1 MNSNHVCPCIYLQPY
16 FGIKHVQK
24 AVHRKLTKTN

>member
-1 MNSNHVCPCIYLQPY
+1 MNSNHVCSYIYLQPY
-16 FGIKHVQK
+16 IRTKHVQK